1 MEVFYLSYFT
11 KFECNIEDTC
21 AFMKD
26 YSKFGYFRA
35 IIVNLDIQ

>member
-21 AFMKD
+21 GAFMKD
-26 YSKFGYFRA
+26 YSKFG
-35 IIVNLDIQ
+35 